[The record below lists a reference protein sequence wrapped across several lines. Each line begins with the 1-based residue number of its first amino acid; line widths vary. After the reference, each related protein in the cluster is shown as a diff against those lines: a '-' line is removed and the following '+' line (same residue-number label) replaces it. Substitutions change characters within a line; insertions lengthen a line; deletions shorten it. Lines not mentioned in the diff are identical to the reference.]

1 MAFGRFPRAAQAKPF
16 SDINV
21 TPLVDVMLVL
31 LVIFILTA
39 PLLTSAIRL
48 DLPQSK
54 AAQAGEAPEALSLSL
69 KASGELFINDKP
81 ILLAALPTQLQQLA
95 NQKPNLEVQLRVDQA
110 VPYGQVL
117 ELMSLAQLAGLSR
130 IGFVTAP
137 GTEAQADAQ
146 MAHHR
151 NLQEWSSN
159 PRGGRGVPYQQQPM
173 MIMQPVVG
181 LQPSVLTVPYPP
193 PRQEIIMVER
203 PREVMTYI
211 ERPSVT
217 SEYSN
222 VKYGGRYAYKQEDRE
237 RVITPQ
243 YSSRSPTRTPVTDS
257 KPVGSFPS
265 ISVFLVFFH
274 GIALPIFV
282 SLCYSS
288 SRNNP

>member
-48 DLPQSK
+48 DLPQAK

-81 ILLAALPTQLQQLA
+81 VTLAALPSQLQQLA

-137 GTEAQADAQ
+137 GTDAQ
-146 MAHHR
+146 TDA
-151 NLQEWSSN
+151 QTGS
-159 PRGGRGVPYQQQPM
+159 PRDIQKA
-173 MIMQPVVG
+173 
-181 LQPSVLTVPYPP
+181 
-193 PRQEIIMVER
+193 
-203 PREVMTYI
+203 
-211 ERPSVT
+211 T
-217 SEYSN
+217 S
-222 VKYGGRYAYKQEDRE
+222 R
-237 RVITPQ
+237 
-243 YSSRSPTRTPVTDS
+243 
-257 KPVGSFPS
+257 
-265 ISVFLVFFH
+265 
-274 GIALPIFV
+274 
-282 SLCYSS
+282 
-288 SRNNP
+288 

>member
-48 DLPQSK
+48 YLPQSK

-69 KASGELFINDKP
+69 KVSGELFIIDKP
-81 ILLAALPTQLQQLA
+81 VTLAALPTQLQQLA

-137 GTEAQADAQ
+137 GTDAQ
-146 MAHHR
+146 TDA
-151 NLQEWSSN
+151 QTGS
-159 PRGGRGVPYQQQPM
+159 PRDIQ
-173 MIMQPVVG
+173 
-181 LQPSVLTVPYPP
+181 
-193 PRQEIIMVER
+193 
-203 PREVMTYI
+203 
-211 ERPSVT
+211 
-217 SEYSN
+217 
-222 VKYGGRYAYKQEDRE
+222 KAA
-237 RVITPQ
+237 
-243 YSSRSPTRTPVTDS
+243 SR
-257 KPVGSFPS
+257 
-265 ISVFLVFFH
+265 
-274 GIALPIFV
+274 
-282 SLCYSS
+282 
-288 SRNNP
+288 